1 MSDIPEYNLFAD
13 SLARIKSERESQAAR
28 RDRPQDAP
36 AIDRKARPVADANP
50 HLVSHNTSVQKK
62 DHQMPSTKGTSK
74 ETVNQANKI
83 RRPPEN
89 GTVVWGAVDG
99 VAQWIETSG
108 CNGE

>member
-1 MSDIPEYNLFAD
+1 MSEIPEYDRFAD
-13 SLARIKSERESQAAR
+13 NLARIKQERESQAAR

-50 HLVSHNTSVQKK
+50 HLVSHNTPVQKK
-62 DHQMPSTKGTSK
+62 VHQMPSTKGTSK
-74 ETVNQANKI
+74 ETINQANNV
-83 RRPPEN
+83 RRPPET

-99 VAQWIETSG
+99 VLQWIETSD